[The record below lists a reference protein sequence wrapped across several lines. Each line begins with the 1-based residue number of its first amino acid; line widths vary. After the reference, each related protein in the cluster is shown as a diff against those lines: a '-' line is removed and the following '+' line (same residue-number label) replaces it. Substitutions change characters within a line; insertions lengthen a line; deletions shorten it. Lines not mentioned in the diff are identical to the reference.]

1 VILTLT
7 TAIIYEIYMITSDQ
21 LTENWLLLPD
31 ERPLLTNR
39 MPHGR
44 IGVALLLKFF
54 QEKGHFPD
62 KREDIPKEAVDYMAV
77 QIGISPGAWYD
88 LAWEGPTIKRLR
100 AEIRQWLGFREA
112 TVADAEAAEA
122 WLLDEIL
129 DQEHLTDRLKDAV
142 IERYRKLCIEPP
154 AAEQI
159 RRLIGSALQRHEMRF
174 CESLIQ
180 KLDSAIMGQLDIL
193 LATDP
198 SRQDEEGWT
207 LWQTLR
213 EEPGKAGLNSVKEAA
228 SRLRLLSTVGL
239 SEDLFRG
246 VPPKL
251 IERYA
256 KRAAVEEPF
265 ELRRHARPLKV
276 TLMTAFLRRRTE
288 DLIDQLADLLVETV
302 HKMDKGAENKIDGN
316 LEKILQKKAPGKIS
330 KLYRMAKASIIDP
343 KGVVEDVIFPVAP
356 EQWLLALIEEV
367 EKSSDYKGKVR
378 RALHSSYRTHYRPM
392 LPELLNNLEFRCTNT
407 RYFPIMEALKILK
420 EHLHRKGSTYPKD
433 VQPPLEGIVP
443 SDWMRLVVDN
453 KGKRPELNRT
463 AYEICVFK
471 ALREQL
477 RCREIWIVGSRRYRD
492 PEEDLPGDFEERK
505 AAYYEDLGIPL
516 DAKAFTTA
524 LREELTRYL
533 KALNRGIPKNPKVK
547 ILRKKGEYRISISPM
562 GPQPATDNLAIL
574 KREMNQRWWGTSLLD
589 VLKETDLRVGF
600 TKSFRSGTERSRMDE
615 TTLQRRLLLCLFGL
629 GTNTGIKSMESRPDD
644 DYKDLFYI
652 RHRFISIDGLRQ
664 ATARVVNATL
674 SARLPW
680 IWGETTTACAS
691 DSKQFGAWDQ
701 NLLTEYHHR
710 YGGRGVMVYWHVEK
724 NATCIYSQL
733 KRVSSSEASSMIEGV
748 LRHCT
753 EMEVKR
759 QYVDS
764 HGQTTVAFAFCHLL
778 GFELMPRLKDISRQ
792 KLHKAEASQVFG
804 NLKQVMAPRAIAW
817 ELIEEYLDAMVK
829 HAVALK
835 LGMADAESIL
845 RRFTR
850 NNIQHP
856 VYKALFELGKVIK
869 TIFLCR
875 YLSSEELRR
884 EVHSGLNV
892 VESWNST
899 NGFIFYGKAGELTT
913 NRRENQEI
921 SLVCLHLLQASLVYI
936 NTLMIQEILNDP
948 GWMERMTT
956 RDLAAIS
963 PLLTLHINPYG
974 HFELDMNARI
984 PIEQAA

>member
-1 VILTLT
+1 
-7 TAIIYEIYMITSDQ
+7 MQ
-21 LTENWLLLPD
+21 
-31 ERPLLTNR
+31 
-39 MPHGR
+39 
-44 IGVALLLKFF
+44 
-54 QEKGHFPD
+54 
-62 KREDIPKEAVDYMAV
+62 
-77 QIGISPGAWYD
+77 
-88 LAWEGPTIKRLR
+88 
-100 AEIRQWLGFREA
+100 
-112 TVADAEAAEA
+112 
-122 WLLDEIL
+122 
-129 DQEHLTDRLKDAV
+129 
-142 IERYRKLCIEPP
+142 
-154 AAEQI
+154 
-159 RRLIGSALQRHEMRF
+159 
-174 CESLIQ
+174 
-180 KLDSAIMGQLDIL
+180 
-193 LATDP
+193 
-198 SRQDEEGWT
+198 
-207 LWQTLR
+207 
-213 EEPGKAGLNSVKEAA
+213 
-228 SRLRLLSTVGL
+228 
-239 SEDLFRG
+239 
-246 VPPKL
+246 
-251 IERYA
+251 
-256 KRAAVEEPF
+256 
-265 ELRRHARPLKV
+265 
-276 TLMTAFLRRRTE
+276 
-288 DLIDQLADLLVETV
+288 
-302 HKMDKGAENKIDGN
+302 
-316 LEKILQKKAPGKIS
+316 
-330 KLYRMAKASIIDP
+330 
-343 KGVVEDVIFPVAP
+343 
-356 EQWLLALIEEV
+356 
-367 EKSSDYKGKVR
+367 
-378 RALHSSYRTHYRPM
+378 
-392 LPELLNNLEFRCTNT
+392 
-407 RYFPIMEALKILK
+407 ALKILK
-420 EHLHRKGSTYPKD
+420 EHLHRKGTTYPRD
-433 VQPPLEGIVP
+433 VRPPLEGIVP

-453 KGKRPELNRT
+453 NGKRPEINRT
-463 AYEICVFK
+463 AYEICVLK
-471 ALREQL
+471 SLREQL

-492 PEEDLPGDFEERK
+492 PEEDLPGDFEELK

-533 KALNRGIPKNPKVK
+533 KALNRGMPKNPKVK

-562 GPQPATDNLAIL
+562 GPQTDPDNLAIL

-644 DYKDLFYI
+644 DYKDLFYV
-652 RHRFISIDGLRQ
+652 RRRFISIDGLRQ
-664 ATARVVNATL
+664 ATAQVVNATL
-674 SARLPW
+674 AARLTR
-680 IWGETTTACAS
+680 IWGEATTACAS

-701 NLLTEYHHR
+701 NLLTEYHLR

-753 EMEVKR
+753 DMEVKR

-764 HGQTTVAFAFCHLL
+764 HGQTTVAFAFCRLL
-778 GFELMPRLKDISRQ
+778 GFELMPRLKDISHQ
-792 KLHKAEASQVFG
+792 KLHKAAAGQVFG

-817 ELIEEYLDAMVK
+817 GLIEEYLDAMVK
-829 HAVALK
+829 HAAALK

-875 YLSSEELRR
+875 YLSSEDLRR

-936 NTLMIQEILNDP
+936 NTLMIQEVLSDP
-948 GWMERMTT
+948 GWMDRMTT

-974 HFELDMNARI
+974 HFELDMDARI